1 MKRDIQ
7 KIDDDIIRKKRLIE
21 QILYSDEDIIEILDN
36 PDLSPDSPED
46 YIGENIFSFLRVPGV
61 QDVSKN
67 FITFTI
73 DDMGRTT
80 NNQVMKS
87 QYVQFVVFVHKDL
100 VKTKYGIDRHD
111 LLGCLIRDIFN
122 LSNKL
127 GLQMEI
133 INNREGVTDTDYYT
147 RTLKFEIITDNST
160 KPFRTNPYEVKSI
173 VGRQDRVLH
182 CDTLSEVSNGK
193 R

>member
-36 PDLSPDSPED
+36 PNLSPDAPEE
-46 YIGENIFSFLRVPGV
+46 YVGENIFGFLRVPGT
-61 QDVSKN
+61 QDTSKN
-67 FITFTI
+67 FITFI
-73 DDMGRTT
+73 VDDMGRTP

-100 VKTKYGIDRHD
+100 VKTKYGMARHD
-111 LLGCLIRDIFN
+111 LIGYILRDIFN

-127 GLQMEI
+127 GPQMELVS
-133 INNREGVTDTDYYT
+133 NREGIADNDFYT
-147 RTLKFEIITDNST
+147 RTLKFELIDDNST
-160 KPFRTNPYEVKSI
+160 KPCRTNPYEY
-173 VGRQDRVLH
+173 GARR
-182 CDTLSEVSNGK
+182 
-193 R
+193 

>member
-36 PDLSPDSPED
+36 PNLSPDTPED
-46 YIGENIFSFLRVPGV
+46 YVNENIFSFLRVPGT
-61 QDVSKN
+61 QDASKN

-73 DDMGRTT
+73 DDMGRTP

-100 VKTKYGIDRHD
+100 VKTKYGMDRHD
-111 LLGCLIRDIFN
+111 LLGYLIRDIFN

-127 GLQMEI
+127 GPQMELVS
-133 INNREGVTDTDYYT
+133 NREGITDTDFYT
-147 RTLKFEIITDNST
+147 RTLKFELIDDNST
-160 KPFRTNPYEVKSI
+160 KPLRTNPYEY
-173 VGRQDRVLH
+173 RR
-182 CDTLSEVSNGK
+182 
-193 R
+193 

>member
-36 PDLSPDSPED
+36 PSLSPYTPGD
-46 YIGENIFSFLRVPGV
+46 YVGENIFGFLRVPGT

-67 FITFTI
+67 FITFI
-73 DDMGRTT
+73 VDDMGRTP

-87 QYVQFVVFVHKDL
+87 QYVQFVVFVHKSL
-100 VKTKYGIDRHD
+100 VDTKLGMARHD
-111 LLGCLIRDIFN
+111 LLGYLIRDIFN

-127 GLQMEI
+127 GPQMELVS
-133 INNREGVTDTDYYT
+133 NKEGITDTDFYT
-147 RTLKFEIITDNST
+147 RTLKFELIDDNST
-160 KPFRTNPYEVKSI
+160 KPLRTNPYDY
-173 VGRQDRVLH
+173 RR
-182 CDTLSEVSNGK
+182 
-193 R
+193 

>member
-36 PDLSPDSPED
+36 PNLSPDTPED
-46 YIGENIFSFLRVPGV
+46 YVGENIFGFLRVPGV

-67 FITFTI
+67 FITFI
-73 DDMGRTT
+73 VDDMGRTP

-87 QYVQFVVFVHKDL
+87 QYVQFVVFVHKSL
-100 VKTKYGIDRHD
+100 VDTKLGMARHD
-111 LLGCLIRDIFN
+111 LLGYLIRDIFN

-127 GLQMEI
+127 GPQMELVS
-133 INNREGVTDTDYYT
+133 NREGISDNDFYT
-147 RTLKFEIITDNST
+147 RTLKFELIDDNST
-160 KPFRTNPYEVKSI
+160 KSFRTNQYEYDRI
-173 VGRQDRVLH
+173 VSHRR
-182 CDTLSEVSNGK
+182 
-193 R
+193 

>member
-36 PDLSPDSPED
+36 PNLNPNTPED
-46 YIGENIFSFLRVPGV
+46 YVGENIFPFIRIPGT
-61 QDVSKN
+61 QDISKN
-67 FITFTI
+67 FITFMI
-73 DDMGRTT
+73 DDMGRTP

-100 VKTKYGIDRHD
+100 VKTKYGMTRHD
-111 LLGCLIRDIFN
+111 LLGYLIRDIFN

-127 GLQMEI
+127 GPQMELVS
-133 INNREGVTDTDYYT
+133 NKEGVTDTDFYT
-147 RTLKFEIITDNST
+147 RTLKFELIDDNST
-160 KPFRTNPYEVKSI
+160 KPLRTSPYDL
-173 VGRQDRVLH
+173 RR
-182 CDTLSEVSNGK
+182 
-193 R
+193 

>member
-36 PDLSPDSPED
+36 PNLSPDTPED
-46 YIGENIFSFLRVPGV
+46 YVGENIFGFLRVPGT

-67 FITFTI
+67 FITFI
-73 DDMGRTT
+73 VDDMGRTP

-100 VKTKYGIDRHD
+100 VKTKYGMERHD
-111 LLGCLIRDIFN
+111 LLGYLIRDIFN

-127 GLQMEI
+127 GPQMELVS
-133 INNREGVTDTDYYT
+133 NREGTTDTDFYT
-147 RTLKFEIITDNST
+147 RTLKFELIDDNST
-160 KPFRTNPYEVKSI
+160 KPLRTNPYDY
-173 VGRQDRVLH
+173 RR
-182 CDTLSEVSNGK
+182 
-193 R
+193 

>member
-36 PDLSPDSPED
+36 PNLDPDAPEE
-46 YIGENIFSFLRVPGV
+46 YVGENIFGFLRVPGT
-61 QDVSKN
+61 QDTSKN
-67 FITFTI
+67 FITFI
-73 DDMGRTT
+73 VDDIGRTP

-100 VKTKYGIDRHD
+100 VKTKYGMARHD
-111 LLGCLIRDIFN
+111 LIGYIIRDIFN

-127 GLQMEI
+127 GPQMELVQ
-133 INNREGVTDTDYYT
+133 NKEGITDTDFYT
-147 RTLKFEIITDNST
+147 RTLKFELIDDNST
-160 KPFRTNPYEVKSI
+160 KPLRTNPYDY
-173 VGRQDRVLH
+173 RR
-182 CDTLSEVSNGK
+182 
-193 R
+193 